1 MKLNVVLA
9 ICLLL
14 VQPLC
19 AQRSQFYAQNVTASA
34 GSTIAQ
40 IGGAGNNG
48 GSAATGSVTYTV
60 AAGHTVVLTL
70 ETATNASS
78 LASCL
83 DNNLNA
89 LSAGATKTQTNDVI
103 YVFYVL
109 SSPGST
115 SFTCAWTTSAIWSIM
130 VEDYT
135 GVGSVNT
142 GLSGNTGSGV
152 NQTSQSLTV
161 TLDDANDWNV
171 CGFSDGSVTLAAA
184 TGNQRQQVTAGSAR
198 AVLVDNT
205 AASATSVT
213 CSSSSTSVTWAGAS
227 IELKHS

>member
-1 MKLNVVLA
+1 MM
-9 ICLLL
+9 
-14 VQPLC
+14 PGPG
-19 AQRSQFYAQNVTASA
+19 TAHSV

-40 IGGAGNNG
+40 VGGALNNG
-48 GSAATGSVTYTV
+48 TSAATGSVTYTV
-60 AAGHTVVLTL
+60 AAGHAAVLTI
-70 ETATNASS
+70 ETSTNLSS
-78 LASCL
+78 AASCV

-89 LSAGATKTQTNDVI
+89 LSAGATKTQTNDAI
-103 YVFYVL
+103 YVFYAL

-115 SFTCAWTTSAIWSIM
+115 SFTCVWTTSAPWSIM

-142 GLSGNTGSGV
+142 ALSGNTASNAGSA
-152 NQTSQSLTV
+152 SQSITV

-171 CGFSDGSVTLAAA
+171 CGFSDGSNTLTGA

-213 CSSSSTSVTWAGAS
+213 CSSSSASATWAGAS